1 MTWTLLAKRLV
12 QNQSLSWGKIFVVFY
27 RKSIFLDLV
36 LLLYYSPFV
45 CDIHMVES
53 NANNV
58 DIDRTNPWIAVQSFT
73 DPFREILIFNHFD
86 NHQGQHLCFRKKEK
100 TNLKTN

>member
-53 NANNV
+53 KKCTKINDNSDLGIREA
-58 DIDRTNPWIAVQSFT
+58 AVCLHKYVHH
-73 DPFREILIFNHFD
+73 LIHGLL
-86 NHQGQHLCFRKKEK
+86 HKKK
-100 TNLKTN
+100 MG